1 MNFITYVSDLDY
13 SYNPQTK
20 EFDLPAVEWEDCYGR
35 HWETFSSEEERTKAL
50 DENERINNQPHIK
63 AQIEAERIESDISYF
78 MYEVNDL
85 LDWRMKNSQKVEL
98 SDAMGTI
105 NPSQR
110 HHLDAYLLE
119 NKPHVH
125 KAIKEAVLK
134 HNKSLMKVS
143 YVKPTTYTLGE
154 LF

>member
-13 SYNPQTK
+13 SYNPQTE

-35 HWETFSSEEERTKAL
+35 HWETFSSEEERTIAL
-50 DENERINNQPHIK
+50 DENARINNQPHIK
-63 AQIEAERIESDISYF
+63 AQIEAEAIESDISYF

-98 SDAMGTI
+98 SNAMGAI

-125 KAIKEAVLK
+125 KVIKEAVLK

-143 YVKPTTYTLGE
+143 YVNPTTYALGE